1 MPIFPVRDLAQ
12 KGILR
17 DPSPYQLD
25 LNAWSNRKG
34 VRFHANK
41 VQSGPILRA
50 AQDAQRTSPYSAP
63 ATSPVGAWMPS
74 SVERRR

>member
-25 LNAWSNRKG
+25 LNAWSKRKG

-41 VQSGPILRA
+41 VQSAPIFRV
-50 AQDAQRTSPYSAP
+50 AQDNLPEE
-63 ATSPVGAWMPS
+63 PVH
-74 SVERRR
+74 